1 MQSGWWKLEVARYG
15 MTKLDLGDIKYRPLA
30 VALMHGSVEITGAG
44 SQSLIPTG
52 HGLSRARLRH
62 LAESECITV
71 TAGTRAA
78 GLAAYKKSDSDMRV
92 VHDFLVDQRLDDRG
106 NEMVTHMMLSA
117 VEMLSC
123 DEGIRSL
130 IVVLGPGVSLVPFE
144 QHGYA
149 TLITDS
155 GGAWLQK
162 KLDPAPWTADAS
174 RHLH

>member
-1 MQSGWWKLEVARYG
+1 
-15 MTKLDLGDIKYRPLA
+15 
-30 VALMHGSVEITGAG
+30 MHGSVEVSGVG
-44 SQSLIPTG
+44 SPSLIPTG
-52 HGLSRARLRH
+52 HGLNRARLRH

-78 GLAAYKKSDSDMRV
+78 GLAAYKKAQSDLRV
-92 VHDFLVDQRLDDRG
+92 VHEFLVNRRLDDRG
-106 NEMVTHMMLSA
+106 NEMVTTLMLNA
-117 VEMLSC
+117 VEMVSR
-123 DEGIRSL
+123 DEGIHSL

-162 KLDPAPWTADAS
+162 KLDTAAWTASAS
-174 RHLH
+174 GHLH